1 MKKLVVVKLGG
12 SLITDKSKPYT
23 LRRNVLERI
32 GRELS
37 DLDRPIILVHGGGSY
52 AHPVAKQ
59 YRVYEGNITPEHM
72 KGFIETSKIVRRLN
86 LEVVEALSSSGLKC
100 IGIPAST
107 IMITKDK
114 RIETCNLDS
123 ILMALNS
130 NIVPVTCGDVVFDRK
145 LGFTVLSGDTIS
157 SYLSIRL
164 KAEKLIYAIDVD
176 GVYVRDRQTGE
187 VKIAEYFTPGM
198 WVENLGA
205 ANEDVTG
212 GIVGKIEEGF
222 QATERCVE
230 VILVKGLIEETLR
243 TAVLGGEVLC
253 TKLKIS

>member
-176 GVYVRDRQTGE
+176 GVY
-187 VKIAEYFTPGM
+187 FTPGM

-222 QATERCVE
+222 QAAERGVE
-230 VILVKGLIEETLR
+230 VILVNGLIEERLR